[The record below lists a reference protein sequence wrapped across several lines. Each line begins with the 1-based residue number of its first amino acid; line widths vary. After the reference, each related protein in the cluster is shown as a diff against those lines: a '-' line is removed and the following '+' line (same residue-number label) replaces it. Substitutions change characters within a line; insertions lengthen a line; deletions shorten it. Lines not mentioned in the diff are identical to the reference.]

1 MEKKENLGGRNL
13 GPGPLGRWIIYIDKC
28 TGCGE
33 CVDACSLGLL
43 YIENEKVKMKEER
56 YCSECEDCAS
66 ACAFRAITFR

>member
-1 MEKKENLGGRNL
+1 MEKKENLDGRNL
-13 GPGPLGRWIIYIDKC
+13 GSGPVGRWVIYIEKC
-28 TGCGE
+28 TGCG
-33 CVDACSLGLL
+33 VDACSLGLL

>member
-1 MEKKENLGGRNL
+1 MEKKENLDGRNL
-13 GPGPLGRWIIYIDKC
+13 GLGPVGRWIIYIDKC

-56 YCSECEDCAS
+56 YCRESADCAS
-66 ACAFRAITFR
+66 ACAFRAITCR

>member
-1 MEKKENLGGRNL
+1 MEKKENLDDRNL
-13 GPGPLGRWIIYIDKC
+13 GPGPVGRWIIYIDKC

-33 CVDACSLGLL
+33 CVDVCSLGLL

-56 YCSECEDCAS
+56 YCSECEDCAR